1 MSNIEEAAKSLNKAI
16 QGTGNDESRLIKEIV
31 SHTNGTRQLIKK
43 QYLTL
48 FGKVKIIEKNLNNI

>member
-1 MSNIEEAAKSLNKAI
+1 MSNIEEAAKSLNKAMKGI
-16 QGTGNDESRLIKEIV
+16 GTDESRLIKEIV

-43 QYLTL
+43 QYITL